1 MLRSQ
6 ECPYLFS
13 KRGVGRLV
21 NAERLGDRAGNKRR
35 VTDRRQSYEG
45 YAIDKIRRDIL
56 DKLKRESR
64 LTDTGRPGQG
74 EQARAGAAKQL
85 KRVGTL
91 SLSPNQSGWGNVEA
105 CPQRHAPGE
114 QRPAARYAVGP
125 LGKARRSVT
134 QTYRCAARHERRA
147 PGRKS
152 CARSDWHGPPVL
164 PVRGLPPGD
173 SA

>member
-91 SLSPNQSGWGNVEA
+91 SLSPNQSGWRNGKIK
-105 CPQRHAPGE
+105 R
-114 QRPAARYAVGP
+114 VGTW
-125 LGKARRSVT
+125 RRV
-134 QTYRCAARHERRA
+134 HKGMRRA
-147 PGRKS
+147 SRGQQQGTLLVRDRKS
-152 CARSDWHGPPVL
+152 T
-164 PVRGLPPGD
+164 
-173 SA
+173 